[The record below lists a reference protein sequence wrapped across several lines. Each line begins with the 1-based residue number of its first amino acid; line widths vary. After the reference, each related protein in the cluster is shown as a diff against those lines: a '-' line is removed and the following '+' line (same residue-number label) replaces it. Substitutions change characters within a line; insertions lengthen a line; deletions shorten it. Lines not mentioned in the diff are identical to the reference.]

1 MTHPIAAPVDEP
13 VTEPVT
19 ESVAEIVTFRLAPGT
34 SEAAFLQAARGT
46 VPFVK
51 AAPGFVARR
60 LSRLDDG
67 TWTDHVVW
75 ASMDQAMAAAEAL
88 MAEPAAA
95 PFLQAIDMASVT
107 MRHEAILLE
116 ME

>member
-1 MTHPIAAPVDEP
+1 MTHP
-13 VTEPVT
+13 
-19 ESVAEIVTFRLAPGT
+19 VAEIVTFRLAPGMT
-34 SEAAFLQAARGT
+34 EAAFLQAANGT
-46 VPFVK
+46 VPFVE

-60 LSRLDDG
+60 LSRAEDG

-95 PFLQAIDMASVT
+95 PFLQAIDMASLA
-107 MRHEAILLE
+107 MRHEAILLQ